1 MSAYKFTLANRRG
14 RIEIDFLC
22 KLATNMVS
30 QEVVERKTKVLVID
44 LCMRCKLILTRRRG
58 YKIKRALEYNFKSD
72 KKGSLCR
79 RRVKRL
85 YYWIAF

>member
-1 MSAYKFTLANRRG
+1 MSAYKFTLANRRS

-44 LCMRCKLILTRRRG
+44 LCMRCKLILTRSRRRG
-58 YKIKRALEYNFKSD
+58 YKIKRALEYNFKCD
-72 KKGSLCR
+72 KKAVDVG
-79 RRVKRL
+79 
-85 YYWIAF
+85 AG